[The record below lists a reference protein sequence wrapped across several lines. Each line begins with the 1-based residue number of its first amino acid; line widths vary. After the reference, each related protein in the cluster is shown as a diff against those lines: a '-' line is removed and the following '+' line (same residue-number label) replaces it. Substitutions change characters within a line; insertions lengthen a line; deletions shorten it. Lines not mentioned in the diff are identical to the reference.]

1 MDLNITPCKR
11 KLGAIST
18 PSPKRVRKD
27 LTLKDKINLI
37 DESEKLPKVTQKELS
52 VKFGIGTT
60 TVSDILK
67 RKEFYRKQFKEDASS
82 KRQRFISES
91 KFGDLNETVFK
102 WFQQARS
109 KNIPISGPIIQEK
122 ALQFARELGYNDFKA
137 SSGWLDSWKSRFNI
151 GHFKICGESADVDLE
166 KVNEFKEKIPGLI
179 VGYSNENI
187 FNCDESGLFFR
198 SLPDTTFAKRGEE
211 CKGGKNAKE
220 RVTVMFACSLTGE
233 KLKPLVIGKSAKPRC
248 FKNVKM
254 ERLPVIWEHN
264 KKSWMT
270 TDVFCRW
277 IKQINDQMRKKGR
290 KILMFLDNASSHADM
305 KMSNVKLEFFPA
317 NCTSKLQ
324 PLDLGIIRATK
335 ARYRKM
341 LMRRLLSCI
350 DDCHSASE
358 LTKQINVLDCVNWV
372 AKAWQTTKESTIQA
386 CFAHAG
392 FGSDVQTSDD
402 SDSDAEDDIPL
413 AHLQRSNLRITDSDL
428 NEMDRVEE
436 NIPIE
441 ETYEGE
447 WEEQILS
454 EHGQKD
460 KNVESD
466 SDAESDDDIG
476 PPPPKCANYF
486 EVLECLSKIENFA
499 LDTNDRL
506 LPFTRELKSI
516 TEIEILKQKSVQTQ
530 ATIDSYFQKK

>member
-1 MDLNITPCKR
+1 MDLNRTPCKR

-187 FNCDESGLFFR
+187 SNCDESGWFFK
-198 SLPDTTFAKRGEE
+198 SLPDSRLLLKEVR
-211 CKGGKNAKE
+211 NA
-220 RVTVMFACSLTGE
+220 RM
-233 KLKPLVIGKSAKPRC
+233 
-248 FKNVKM
+248 VKM
-254 ERLPVIWEHN
+254 QR
-264 KKSWMT
+264 
-270 TDVFCRW
+270 
-277 IKQINDQMRKKGR
+277 
-290 KILMFLDNASSHADM
+290 NA
-305 KMSNVKLEFFPA
+305 
-317 NCTSKLQ
+317 
-324 PLDLGIIRATK
+324 
-335 ARYRKM
+335 
-341 LMRRLLSCI
+341 
-350 DDCHSASE
+350 
-358 LTKQINVLDCVNWV
+358 
-372 AKAWQTTKESTIQA
+372 
-386 CFAHAG
+386 
-392 FGSDVQTSDD
+392 
-402 SDSDAEDDIPL
+402 
-413 AHLQRSNLRITDSDL
+413 
-428 NEMDRVEE
+428 
-436 NIPIE
+436 
-441 ETYEGE
+441 
-447 WEEQILS
+447 
-454 EHGQKD
+454 
-460 KNVESD
+460 
-466 SDAESDDDIG
+466 
-476 PPPPKCANYF
+476 
-486 EVLECLSKIENFA
+486 
-499 LDTNDRL
+499 
-506 LPFTRELKSI
+506 
-516 TEIEILKQKSVQTQ
+516 
-530 ATIDSYFQKK
+530 